1 MIAVANLLIA
11 VAGVLSSV
19 IKLFYFLII
28 GAVILSWV
36 SPDPRNPIVQFIYG
50 STEPVFARIRT
61 YVKPIGVLDLS
72 PIVVL
77 LVLYFIDAWIA
88 TSLAEYGAQLKGA
101 ALGF

>member
-1 MIAVANLLIA
+1 MIAIANLLIA
-11 VAGVLSSV
+11 VAGVLSMV
-19 IKLFYFLII
+19 IKLFYFLVIA
-28 GAVILSWV
+28 AVILSWV

-50 STEPVFARIRT
+50 ATDPAFARIRN

-77 LVLYFIDAWIA
+77 LALYFIDAFIA
-88 TSLAEYGAQLKGA
+88 TSLGEYGMQLKGT